1 MYVYLSKILPLFVMP
16 LGVVLLLCGVAL
28 LLLRREKIRAAKGVL
43 VSVFV
48 LLWVASMPV
57 VAISLYRHLESRYPP
72 VALADIAAGDCIV
85 LLGGTIQPPL
95 PPRVDV
101 EFNESIDRVYKTAEL
116 LRAGKGHTVIVT
128 AGNQPW
134 SDSRWV
140 EAELIRDLL
149 VKWGV
154 PHNSILLEG
163 SSRNTRENALYSRNI
178 INAIGCTKTLLVT
191 SAAHMPRSV
200 AAFNSVNVGVTPV
213 STDVRIAGNDRFL
226 LLTLLPD
233 VRALDMTSKALR
245 ELIGQKV
252 YEFQGWN

>member
-1 MYVYLSKILPLFVMP
+1 MQTRKIV
-16 LGVVLLLCGVAL
+16 
-28 LLLRREKIRAAKGVL
+28 I
-43 VSVFV
+43 
-48 LLWVASMPV
+48 
-57 VAISLYRHLESRYPP
+57 
-72 VALADIAAGDCIV
+72 
-85 LLGGTIQPPL
+85 LGGTRGMGRAL
-95 PPRVDV
+95 GRAFAARGDRLALLGR
-101 EFNESIDRVYKTAEL
+101 NEDELQRSAADLEARGASGKVATGLCDLERSEGFEDALDRVSEAL
-116 LRAGKGHTVIVT
+116 GGFDTVIVT